1 VGQLFRQRETLTEK
15 GVLYMNNDNI
25 TISDSEWKIMK
36 VLWNSPYMTLK
47 EIAGKVTTT
56 GWSYTTVRT
65 LVNRL
70 ADKGV
75 VAADKSIAN
84 NFKYYPVAAEE
95 ECKIKEVKSFLE
107 KVFDGSAGMLISAL
121 AKDSNLSEEERK
133 NLKSIIDKIEQ

>member
-1 VGQLFRQRETLTEK
+1 
-15 GVLYMNNDNI
+15 MNNDNI

-36 VLWNSPYMTLK
+36 VLWGSPYITLK
-47 EIAGKVTTT
+47 EIAGKVTKT

>member
-36 VLWNSPYMTLK
+36 VLWSSPYMTLK
-47 EIAGKVTTT
+47 EIAGKVTET

-133 NLKSIIDKIEQ
+133 NLKNIIDKIEQ